1 MKGGIDGPLL
11 VFCIEVADPDLVD
24 RWCRDGHLPN
34 LERLRRQGSWSRLQS
49 TNDISSGCIWPSFN
63 TGTNPAKNGM
73 TFHHMQLVSGTY
85 HIDKFGPDDVGRDP
99 FWRYLDESGKRCAIV
114 DAPVTGPLPGF
125 KGIQVF
131 GWGVEA
137 PERHRSSDP
146 PGVMDVVLS
155 EIGPHPLA
163 DESDRRR
170 FIRPVTREEH
180 ADVAE
185 ALLEGVEL
193 KGRLLKWLW
202 KQGPWDMLLG
212 VFGESHWADHIMYQ
226 VLDPSHPDHNPEYT
240 EETDGLFLRLYQAH
254 DRVLGELLAE
264 APGATAVVFAG
275 SGMRPTY
282 SGNHLL
288 PAVLQRLGYGP
299 EPATGHRESADGN
312 GGQTDGNG
320 RQYVSSEAPEDLPE
334 ASEDARDWAFY
345 RIRWL
350 QDTIPGPVVSTAK
363 RLVPNRLWEKL
374 TRRIA
379 FAGSGWSQSRAFALM
394 NDFSGNIRINL
405 EDREP
410 SGVVAAEE
418 YDEVCEELTREL
430 LELVNVETGKR
441 AVERVIKVREEYEG
455 DRIDALPDLAVVWSA
470 EAPINGLRSP
480 RIGTVRGVN
489 PERRPGGHHPDAFV
503 ILSGP
508 GVAAGRDL
516 EEAHLLD
523 LPPTFFRLLGVPIP
537 PDFDGKVLEGALRS
551 DEPARGM
558 TPTSEV

>member
-1 MKGGIDGPLL
+1 MNGGIEGPLL
-11 VFCIEVADPDLVD
+11 VLCIEVADPDLVD
-24 RWCRDGHLPN
+24 QWCRDGYLPN

-73 TFHHMQLVSGTY
+73 TFHHMQFVNGTY

-99 FWRYLDESGKRCAIV
+99 FWLYLNEAGKRCAIV
-114 DAPVTGPLPGF
+114 DVPITGPLPDF

-137 PERHRSSDP
+137 AERYRSSDP
-146 PGVMDVVLS
+146 PEVMDAILS
-155 EIGPHPLA
+155 EIGRHPLG

-202 KQGPWDMLLG
+202 RQGPWDMLLG
-212 VFGESHWADHIMYQ
+212 VFGESHWADHVMYQ
-226 VLDPSHPDHNPEYT
+226 VLDPGHPDHNPEYT

-254 DRVLGELLAE
+254 DAAIGQLLAE
-264 APGATAVVFAG
+264 APGATVVVFAG

-299 EPATGHRESADGN
+299 EPASGN
-312 GGQTDGNG
+312 GKPNT
-320 RQYVSSEAPEDLPE
+320 SSR
-334 ASEDARDWAFY
+334 ASEDSETSEASKDWAFY

-350 QDTIPGPVVSTAK
+350 QDTIPAPLVSATR
-363 RLVPNRLWEKL
+363 RLVPNRLFEKL

-379 FAGSGWSQSRAFALM
+379 FAGSRWSESRAFALM

-405 EDREP
+405 EGREP
-410 SGVVAAEE
+410 SGIVAAEE
-418 YDEVCEELTREL
+418 YDTVCDELAREL
-430 LELVNVETGKR
+430 LELVNAESGKP

-470 EAPINGLRSP
+470 EAPINGLRSS

-508 GVAAGRDL
+508 GVAAGHDL
-516 EEAHLLD
+516 DEAHLLD
-523 LPPTFFRLLGVPIP
+523 LAPTFFRLMGVPIP
-537 PDFDGKVLEGALRS
+537 SDFDGKALEAALES
-551 DEPARGM
+551 EKPAR
-558 TPTSEV
+558 EVE

>member
-1 MKGGIDGPLL
+1 MNSGIDGPLL
-11 VFCIEVADPDLVD
+11 VLCIEVADPDLVD
-24 RWCRDGHLPN
+24 RWCREGHLPN
-34 LERLRRQGSWSRLQS
+34 LERLRRLGSWSRLQS

-63 TGTNPAKNGM
+63 TGTNPAKHGM

-85 HIDKFGPDDVGRDP
+85 HIDKFSADQVGRDP
-99 FWRYLDESGKRCAIV
+99 FWRYLNEAGKRCAIV
-114 DAPVTGPLPGF
+114 DAPVTCPLPDF

-146 PGVMDVVLS
+146 PEVIDALLN
-155 EIGPHPLA
+155 EIGRHPLA

-193 KGRLLKWLW
+193 KGRLLRWLW

-212 VFGESHWADHIMYQ
+212 VFGESHWADHVMYQ

-254 DRVLGELLAE
+254 DTAIGKLLAE
-264 APGATAVVFAG
+264 APGATVVVFAG

-288 PAVLQRLGYGP
+288 PAVLKRLGLGP
-299 EPATGHRESADGN
+299 ESETLNEEPD
-312 GGQTDGNG
+312 
-320 RQYVSSEAPEDLPE
+320 SSSDTSET
-334 ASEDARDWAFY
+334 SEDAKEWAFY

-350 QDTIPGPVVSTAK
+350 QDAIPGPVVTAA
-363 RLVPNRLWEKL
+363 RQLVPNRLWEKL

-379 FAGSGWSQSRAFALM
+379 FAGSGWSESQAFALI

-405 EDREP
+405 QGREP
-410 SGVVAAEE
+410 SGIVAAED
-418 YDEVCEELTREL
+418 YDTVCDELALQL

-470 EAPINGLRSP
+470 EAPINGLRSS

-508 GVAAGRDL
+508 GVEEGRVL
-516 EEAHLLD
+516 EGAHLLD
-523 LPPTFFRLLGVPIP
+523 LAPTLFRLMDVPIP
-537 PDFDGKVLEGALRS
+537 SDFDGGVLEAALESPGAAL
-551 DEPARGM
+551 EGPEAAQGENPAREIAYA
-558 TPTSEV
+558 PESESTQ

>member
-1 MKGGIDGPLL
+1 LKVGIEGPLL
-11 VFCIEVADPDLVD
+11 VFCMEVADPDLVD
-24 RWCRDGHLPN
+24 RWCREGHLPN
-34 LERLRRQGSWSRLQS
+34 LERLRRQGSWSRLRS

-63 TGTNPAKNGM
+63 TGTNPAKNGV
-73 TFHHMQLVSGTY
+73 TFHHMQLVNGTY
-85 HIDKFGPDDVGRDP
+85 DVDKFGPDDVGRDP
-99 FWRYLDESGKRCAIV
+99 FWRYLDEAGKRCAIV

-125 KGIQVF
+125 KGTQVF

-137 PERHRSSDP
+137 AERHRSSDP
-146 PGVMDVVLS
+146 PEVMDAILS
-155 EIGPHPLA
+155 EIGRHPLA

-180 ADVAE
+180 VDVAE

-193 KGRLLKWLW
+193 KGRLLRWLW

-240 EETDGLFLRLYQAH
+240 EEADRLFLRLYQAH
-254 DRVLGELLAE
+254 DRALGELLAE
-264 APGATAVVFAG
+264 APGATVVVFAG

-299 EPATGHRESADGN
+299 KPTARDGDQASGNDEPKASL
-312 GGQTDGNG
+312 
-320 RQYVSSEAPEDLPE
+320 ED
-334 ASEDARDWAFY
+334 SEDSRDWAFY

-350 QDTIPGPVVSTAK
+350 QDTIPGPVVAAAK
-363 RLVPNRLWEKL
+363 RLVPRRLWERM

-379 FAGSGWSQSRAFALM
+379 FAGSGWSESRAFALM
-394 NDFSGNIRINL
+394 NDFSGNVRLNL
-405 EDREP
+405 KGREP
-410 SGVVAAEE
+410 KGMIAIDE
-418 YDEVCEELTREL
+418 YDAVCDELAREF
-430 LELVNVETGKR
+430 LELVNVETGKP

-470 EAPINGLRSP
+470 EAPINGLRST

-489 PERRPGGHHPDAFV
+489 PERRPGGHHPEAFV

-508 GVAAGRDL
+508 GVVVGHDL
-516 EEAHLLD
+516 NGAHLLD

-537 PDFDGKVLEGALRS
+537 SDLDGEALEAALAI
-551 DEPARGM
+551 DKPVRGVAHG
-558 TPTSEV
+558 SGE

>member
-1 MKGGIDGPLL
+1 MNSGIEGPLL
-11 VFCIEVADPDLVD
+11 VLCIEVADPDLVD
-24 RWCRDGHLPN
+24 RWCREGHLPN
-34 LERLRRQGSWSRLQS
+34 LERLRRQGSWSRLRS

-85 HIDKFGPDDVGRDP
+85 RIDKFGPDDVGRDP
-99 FWRYLDESGKRCAIV
+99 FWRYLNEAGRRCAIV

-125 KGIQVF
+125 NGIQVF

-146 PGVMDVVLS
+146 PEVMDALLR
-155 EIGPHPLA
+155 EIGRHPLA

-170 FIRPVTREEH
+170 FVRPVTREEH
-180 ADVAE
+180 VDVAE

-193 KGRLLKWLW
+193 KGRLLRWLW

-212 VFGESHWADHIMYQ
+212 VFGESHWADHVMYQ

-240 EETDGLFLRLYQAH
+240 EEKDCLFLRLYQAH
-254 DRVLGELLAE
+254 DAAIGKLLAE
-264 APGATAVVFAG
+264 APGATVVVFAG

-299 EPATGHRESADGN
+299 ESATGSGKPAS
-312 GGQTDGNG
+312 GNG
-320 RQYVSSEAPEDLPE
+320 RPATFAEDPED
-334 ASEDARDWAFY
+334 SKDWAFY

-350 QDTIPGPVVSTAK
+350 QDTIPGPLVSAAR
-363 RLVPNRLWEKL
+363 RLVPRRLWESL

-379 FAGSGWSQSRAFALM
+379 FAGSGWSESRAFALM
-394 NDFSGNIRINL
+394 NDFSGNVRINL
-405 EDREP
+405 AGREP
-410 SGVVAAEE
+410 SGIIAADE
-418 YDEVCEELTREL
+418 YDSVCDELAREF
-430 LELVNVETGKR
+430 LELVNVETGKP
-441 AVERVIKVREEYEG
+441 AVERVIKVREEYDG

-470 EAPINGLRSP
+470 EAPINGLRSS

-489 PERRPGGHHPDAFV
+489 PERRPGGHHPEAFV

-508 GVAAGRDL
+508 GVAAGHDP
-516 EEAHLLD
+516 EDAHLLD

-537 PDFDGKVLEGALRS
+537 SEFDGKALEAALES
-551 DEPARGM
+551 EKPAR
-558 TPTSEV
+558 EVSYTAEV

>member
-1 MKGGIDGPLL
+1 MNGGIEGPLL

-24 RWCRDGHLPN
+24 RWCRDGYLPN
-34 LERLRRQGSWSRLQS
+34 LERLRRQGAWSRLRS
-49 TNDISSGCIWPSFN
+49 TNDVSSGCIWPSFN
-63 TGTNPAKNGM
+63 TGTNPAKHGM

-85 HIDKFGPDDVGRDP
+85 HVDKFGPDDVGRDP
-99 FWRYLDESGKRCAIV
+99 FWKYLSDAGKRCAIV

-125 KGIQVF
+125 RGVQVF

-146 PGVMDVVLS
+146 PEVMKALLREV
-155 EIGPHPLA
+155 GAHPLA
-163 DESDRRR
+163 SESDRRR

-193 KGRLLKWLW
+193 KGRLLRWLW
-202 KQGPWDMLLG
+202 RKGPWDLLLG
-212 VFGESHWADHIMYQ
+212 VFGESHWADHVMYQ
-226 VLDPSHPDHNPEYT
+226 VLDPGHPDHNPEYS
-240 EETDGLFLRLYQAH
+240 EQTDGLFLRLYQAH
-254 DRVLGELLAE
+254 DAAIGELLAE
-264 APGATAVVFAG
+264 APGATVVVFAG

-288 PAVLQRLGYGP
+288 PAVLNRLGYGP
-299 EPATGHRESADGN
+299 SRPTGNAE
-312 GGQTDGNG
+312 
-320 RQYVSSEAPEDLPE
+320 PE
-334 ASEDARDWAFY
+334 ASSEDAAHWAFF

-350 QDTIPGPVVSTAK
+350 QDTIPGPLVTAV
-363 RLVPNRLWEKL
+363 RRIFPARQWEKL
-374 TRRIA
+374 TRRVA
-379 FAGSGWSQSRAFALM
+379 FAGSGWPDSRAFALM

-405 EDREP
+405 EGREP
-410 SGVVAAEE
+410 AGLVPAEE
-418 YDEVCEELTREL
+418 YNAVCEELTREL
-430 LELVNVETGKR
+430 LALENVESGKP
-441 AVERVIKVREEYEG
+441 AVERVIKVREEFAG

-470 EAPINGLRSP
+470 EAPINGLRSS

-516 EEAHLLD
+516 DGAHLLD
-523 LPPTFFRLLGVPIP
+523 LPPTFLRLLGVPIP
-537 PDFDGKVLEGALRS
+537 SDFDGKVLEAALDTDSLARNAVGAS
-551 DEPARGM
+551 GTKSVAGPGERG
-558 TPTSEV
+558 SNH